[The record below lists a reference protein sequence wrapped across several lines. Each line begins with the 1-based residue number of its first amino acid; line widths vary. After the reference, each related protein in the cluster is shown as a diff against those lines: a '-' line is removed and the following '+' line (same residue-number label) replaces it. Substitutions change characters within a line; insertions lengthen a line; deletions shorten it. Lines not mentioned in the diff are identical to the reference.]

1 MEKIHIVGI
10 AWYKPENFDQLL
22 AMFED
27 GNTIR
32 LSYPEWRK
40 AAELGVER
48 HQRAGK
54 TTVKIDIDPVEFP
67 RWCAYEGRPMNAQAR
82 IAYTNFVA
90 AKVAMTSGTGA
101 TYV

>member
-1 MEKIHIVGI
+1 MKKIHIVGI

-32 LSYPEWRK
+32 LSYPEWLK

-48 HQRAGK
+48 HQREGK
-54 TTVKIDIDPVEFP
+54 TTVKINIDPVEFP
-67 RWCAYEGRPMNAQAR
+67 RWCAYEGMLMNAQAR
-82 IAYTNFVA
+82 IAYTNFAA
-90 AKVAMTSGTGA
+90 AKVGMTGGVASSR
-101 TYV
+101 